1 MNDVNAN
8 TEGFSDGVNG
18 RCTASGCFGPQ
29 RLPTLHIYDPP
40 WDALGY
46 NASVARAVATVYAEV
61 MVAPVDTR
69 FSYVGARAV
78 RDLEGGVVFSPSN
91 RAQHYGESSLVR
103 KAALY
108 NRSTFCVLVPGDSA
122 MTPRLFS
129 FTAAACIPV
138 LTISVDFLP
147 FRSIVPWANISVS
160 VSAKALLAYHA
171 AARANASKLPA
182 NPLAFLAEMSDERIR
197 RMQEQLLHYRW
208 AMAYRRPAA
217 PSAVH
222 SIAQELQE
230 HVSQN
235 PVRQS

>member
-1 MNDVNAN
+1 MNDVNAH

-18 RCTASGCFGPQ
+18 RCTASGCVGPQ
-29 RLPTLHIYDPP
+29 RSPTLHIYDPP

-46 NASVARAVATVYAEV
+46 NASVARAVAAVYGEV
-61 MVAPVDTR
+61 M
-69 FSYVGARAV
+69 
-78 RDLEGGVVFSPSN
+78 
-91 RAQHYGESSLVR
+91 
-103 KAALY
+103 
-108 NRSTFCVLVPGDSA
+108 
-122 MTPRLFS
+122 
-129 FTAAACIPV
+129 
-138 LTISVDFLP
+138 
-147 FRSIVPWANISVS
+147 WANISVS

-182 NPLAFLAEMSDERIR
+182 NPFAFLAEMSDERIR

>member
-1 MNDVNAN
+1 M
-8 TEGFSDGVNG
+8 
-18 RCTASGCFGPQ
+18 
-29 RLPTLHIYDPP
+29 
-40 WDALGY
+40 
-46 NASVARAVATVYAEV
+46 
-61 MVAPVDTR
+61 
-69 FSYVGARAV
+69 
-78 RDLEGGVVFSPSN
+78 
-91 RAQHYGESSLVR
+91 R

-182 NPLAFLAEMSDERIR
+182 NPLNFLAEMSDERIR

-208 AMAYRRPAA
+208 AMA
-217 PSAVH
+217 
-222 SIAQELQE
+222 
-230 HVSQN
+230 VSYTHLTL
-235 PVRQS
+235 PTTPYV

>member
-1 MNDVNAN
+1 MMC
-8 TEGFSDGVNG
+8 SQL
-18 RCTASGCFGPQ
+18 CTANGVFLEHFQQVCIDGTKALFEF
-29 RLPTLHIYDPP
+29 LH
-40 WDALGY
+40 AEL
-46 NASVARAVATVYAEV
+46 AVSVAIDQFEQLC
-61 MVAPVDTR
+61 
-69 FSYVGARAV
+69 G
-78 RDLEGGVVFSPSN
+78 L
-91 RAQHYGESSLVR
+91 
-103 KAALY
+103 
-108 NRSTFCVLVPGDSA
+108 
-122 MTPRLFS
+122 
-129 FTAAACIPV
+129 CIP
-138 LTISVDFLP
+138 IWSVFCLGHLAQLRGGQ
-147 FRSIVPWANISVS
+147 FAISVS

-182 NPLAFLAEMSDERIR
+182 NPLAFLAEMGDERIR

>member
-1 MNDVNAN
+1 MNDVNAH

-46 NASVARAVATVYAEV
+46 NASVAR
-61 MVAPVDTR
+61 
-69 FSYVGARAV
+69 
-78 RDLEGGVVFSPSN
+78 
-91 RAQHYGESSLVR
+91 
-103 KAALY
+103 
-108 NRSTFCVLVPGDSA
+108 GDSA

-147 FRSIVPWANISVS
+147 FRSLVPWANISVS

>member
-1 MNDVNAN
+1 MHPGPVRA
-8 TEGFSDGVNG
+8 
-18 RCTASGCFGPQ
+18 AS
-29 RLPTLHIYDPP
+29 
-40 WDALGY
+40 
-46 NASVARAVATVYAEV
+46 
-61 MVAPVDTR
+61 
-69 FSYVGARAV
+69 ARAV

-91 RAQHYGESSLVR
+91 RASHYGESSLVR

-182 NPLAFLAEMSDERIR
+182 NPFAFLAEMSDERIR

>member
-1 MNDVNAN
+1 MNDVNAH

-18 RCTASGCFGPQ
+18 RCTASGCVGPQ
-29 RLPTLHIYDPP
+29 RSPTLHIYDPP

-46 NASVARAVATVYAEV
+46 NASVARAV
-61 MVAPVDTR
+61 
-69 FSYVGARAV
+69 
-78 RDLEGGVVFSPSN
+78 
-91 RAQHYGESSLVR
+91 
-103 KAALY
+103 
-108 NRSTFCVLVPGDSA
+108 
-122 MTPRLFS
+122 
-129 FTAAACIPV
+129 AACIPV

>member
-1 MNDVNAN
+1 MVSSPYIP
-8 TEGFSDGVNG
+8 E
-18 RCTASGCFGPQ
+18 C
-29 RLPTLHIYDPP
+29 
-40 WDALGY
+40 DAF
-46 NASVARAVATVYAEV
+46 VAAVYAEV

-69 FSYVGARAV
+69 FSYVGA
-78 RDLEGGVVFSPSN
+78 
-91 RAQHYGESSLVR
+91 
-103 KAALY
+103 
-108 NRSTFCVLVPGDSA
+108 STAIFNE
-122 MTPRLFS
+122 
-129 FTAAACIPV
+129 
-138 LTISVDFLP
+138 LP
-147 FRSIVPWANISVS
+147 PNISVS

-182 NPLAFLAEMSDERIR
+182 NPLNFLAEMSDGRIR

-235 PVRQS
+235 PVGQS

>member
-1 MNDVNAN
+1 MRAP
-8 TEGFSDGVNG
+8 S
-18 RCTASGCFGPQ
+18 
-29 RLPTLHIYDPP
+29 PP
-40 WDALGY
+40 STPRSWW
-46 NASVARAVATVYAEV
+46 R
-61 MVAPVDTR
+61 
-69 FSYVGARAV
+69 
-78 RDLEGGVVFSPSN
+78 
-91 RAQHYGESSLVR
+91 
-103 KAALY
+103 
-108 NRSTFCVLVPGDSA
+108 RSTRG
-122 MTPRLFS
+122 
-129 FTAAACIPV
+129 
-138 LTISVDFLP
+138 
-147 FRSIVPWANISVS
+147 FRTWAWANISVS